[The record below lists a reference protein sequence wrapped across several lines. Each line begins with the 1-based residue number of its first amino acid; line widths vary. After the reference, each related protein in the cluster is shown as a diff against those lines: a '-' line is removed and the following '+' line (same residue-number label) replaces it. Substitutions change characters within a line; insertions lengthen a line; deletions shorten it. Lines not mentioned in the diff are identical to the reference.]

1 MSSASSADSDAGKP
15 QGHPSY
21 PSDSWLMK
29 TTTSPIDPLV
39 FELRQIQN
47 TALAILRKTDFAKDY
62 EAAPPSR
69 PKGREGKANLVP
81 GDGVYYL
88 FSVTCNDSVGPGA
101 CRAAAAGFFPGG

>member
-62 EAAPPSR
+62 QAALAVAAQGAR
-69 PKGREGKANLVP
+69 RQGE
-81 GDGVYYL
+81 
-88 FSVTCNDSVGPGA
+88 FGP
-101 CRAAAAGFFPGG
+101 R